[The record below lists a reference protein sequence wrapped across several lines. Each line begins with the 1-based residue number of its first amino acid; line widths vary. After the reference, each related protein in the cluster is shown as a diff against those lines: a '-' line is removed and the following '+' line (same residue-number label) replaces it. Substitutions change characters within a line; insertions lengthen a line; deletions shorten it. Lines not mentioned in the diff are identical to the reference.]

1 MFGRRLG
8 YALTSLILVAS
19 LVAGCGSTGGKSE
32 PTPGGDTGSTPAPAE
47 QERGKLR
54 IAMQYDLGNL
64 DPQVLTAVTDKQ
76 MTVNLFSGLVRYKLG
91 TVEVEPDLAEKWT
104 PSADGTEWTFTLRK
118 GVQFHRGYGEL
129 KASDVKFTFDR
140 LLDPATKSPN
150 SALLKGLKT
159 EVVDDHTVKFTL
171 EKADAAFLDKL
182 ANSFSMIVSEKAVEE
197 KGMEK
202 FNKEPIGT
210 GPYMFDSW
218 SPQQETVYV
227 ANDDYFRGKP
237 GLAKVIYVPV
247 PDPTTMFN
255 AFEAGD
261 VDMLQVTNP
270 DKLARYRKESTMVID
285 EVPGLIT
292 RFMGMNSSIEP
303 FDDKRVRQAVIH
315 AINKPHILEFVFQG
329 ISTPARAMMAPGVMH
344 SEQDVTQYSYDQAK
358 AKQLLA
364 DAGFPNGFS
373 TQLVVPN
380 IDRFT
385 APATVIQENLQQVG
399 INVEIKVMETQAF
412 LTDLRSAEGL
422 PMFMLSRGQD
432 ATPDRVVYTWHHS
445 SQIPSN
451 NWANI
456 RIPEVDEWLDQT
468 AATID
473 ENERKALFSQ
483 VQKRIVDEAYYFYL
497 DHENHIYVMN
507 ESVKGFVGD
516 PQRSI
521 RLDNVTIG
529 K

>member
-32 PTPGGDTGSTPAPAE
+32 PTPGGGTGSTPAPTE
-47 QERGKLR
+47 QKRGELR

-64 DPQVLTAVTDKQ
+64 DPQVLTSVTDKQ

-91 TVEVEPDLAEKWT
+91 TVEAEPDLAEKWT
-104 PSADGTEWTFTLRK
+104 SSSDGKEWTFTLRK
-118 GVQFHRGYGEL
+118 GVQFHRDYGEL

-140 LLDPATKSPN
+140 LLDPETKSPN
-150 SALLKGLKT
+150 ATLLKGLKT

-171 EKADAAFLDKL
+171 AKADAAFLDKL
-182 ANSFSMIVSEKAVEE
+182 ANSFSLIVSEKAVKE
-197 KGMEK
+197 KGIEK

-210 GPYMFDSW
+210 GPYMFDNW

-237 GLAKVIYVPV
+237 GLAKVLYIPI

-270 DKLARYRKESTMVID
+270 DKLTRYRKDSQMIID

-292 RFMGMNSSIEP
+292 RFMGMNSAIKP
-303 FDDKRVRQAVIH
+303 FDDKRVRLAVIH
-315 AINKPHILEFVFQG
+315 AVNKPYILDYVFQG
-329 ISTPARAMMAPGVMH
+329 ISTPATAMMAPGVMH
-344 SEQDVTQYSYDQAK
+344 SEQNVTQYNYDQAK
-358 AKQLLA
+358 AKQLLTE
-364 DAGFPNGFS
+364 AGYPDGFS
-373 TQLVVPN
+373 TQLYVPN
-380 IDRFT
+380 VDRFT
-385 APATVIQENLQQVG
+385 APATVIQENLAQVG
-399 INVEIKVMETQAF
+399 IKVEIKVMETQSF
-412 LTDLRSAEGL
+412 LADLKKPEGL
-422 PMFMLSRGQD
+422 PMFILSRGQD

-445 SQIPSN
+445 NQIPSN

-456 RIPEVDEWLDQT
+456 RIPEVDQWLDQT
-468 AATID
+468 ASTID
-473 ENERKALFSQ
+473 ESVRKDLFSQ
-483 VQKRIVDEAYYFYL
+483 VQKRIVDEAYYLYL
-497 DHENHIYVMN
+497 DHENHIYAMN
-507 ESVKGFVGD
+507 DWVKGFVGD